1 MFFAFALGDFL
12 AGFSHITFM
21 IPVKRNKLKKKKPHI
36 MQNTLRSSLQ
46 ISMSALSTV

>member
-21 IPVKRNKLKKKKPHI
+21 IPVKRNKLKKKKHTSCKILYVP
-36 MQNTLRSSLQ
+36 LFRSPCLH
-46 ISMSALSTV
+46 

>member
-21 IPVKRNKLKKKKPHI
+21 IPVKRNKLKKKPHI